1 MYTNISFM
9 KHKCVC
15 FLIFTKFVYFRFNV
29 LTRQWTILSQM
40 NTPRAWPGVA
50 IFDSRIYVL
59 GGFDGGYRLRSGE
72 CYDMENDNWSFI
84 NNMLVSR
91 AGCGAAVV

>member
-1 MYTNISFM
+1 M